1 MLDVLVIGDLIADI
15 VIEVDHLP
23 LPEDVQLASKMEMI
37 AGGAANFAIMA
48 SRLGLRVGILD
59 AIGNDEVGRSLIK
72 VLERDG
78 VMTAGI
84 TMKEGKTKQT
94 LVLVSKRGEKSFIG
108 LIGGYTA
115 LIAPEDIK
123 MIAESKGIYVS
134 GYSLG
139 VEKLSSERLTA
150 LKSLEIAEKLGRYI
164 FFDPGPLVSAI
175 DKETLRRT
183 IGCSNVLML
192 NLAEASTITGVEK
205 PEENVKMLNKLGAD
219 IVALKLGEKGCLLF
233 DGEELIREYGLA
245 VDVVDPT
252 GAGDAFNAGVIYGV
266 MRGLDLKKT
275 ARLANIVGA
284 LSTTRLGAGQN
295 LPTREETIEFL
306 RKSSEKELLQLF
318 ERGC

>member
-78 VMTAGI
+78 VMTASI

-123 MIAESKGIYVS
+123 MIAESKGIYIS

-175 DKETLRRT
+175 DKETLCRT
-183 IGCSNVLML
+183 IRRSNVLML

-219 IVALKLGEKGCLLF
+219 VVALKLGEKGCLLF
-233 DGEELIREYGLA
+233 DGKKLIREYGIT

-266 MRGLDLKKT
+266 IRGLDLEKV
-275 ARLANIVGA
+275 ARLANIIGT

-295 LPTREETIEFL
+295 LPTRKEIIDFL
-306 RKSSEKELLQLF
+306 KRSSEKELLQLF
-318 ERGC
+318 ERDE